1 MNEMLIDGVA
11 RARFRD
17 EWENNFAVSA
27 NAGSGKT
34 TAISER
40 LAAMAMSAGASEV
53 LPKTAVVTF
62 TKKAAQQIGHRA
74 RAVLLKRL
82 TEGGHAELSALD
94 HLERAFFGTIH
105 SFCLL
110 LAQRYGQTLGIN
122 LNPQVIAEEDE
133 AQWEAFL
140 EQDAMEF
147 SALTPEQVAGF
158 LRHAPLE
165 AIFGLARGLEAGTA
179 AKLLARRPAGEPPA
193 LSETA
198 LQAILDA
205 RSRGKMTEALKRN
218 QDAAVEWKFKYIE
231 RNGYLPLAK
240 PEGSAGGMVELYA
253 AFFAPLKAWLADAG
267 AALAAELAERYR
279 VWRFER
285 GVQTY
290 ADQIESAMA
299 VLRDAAILE
308 KIRAEGWRVILD
320 EAQDTDP
327 QQFAVLVEIAR
338 APGEPLGA
346 WPARG
351 GRGPRAGHF
360 CMVGDAQQAIY
371 GSRAD
376 IRNFTRHI
384 EAFRRGD
391 GGELLEFS
399 VTFRTP
405 HRVIE
410 FLNAG
415 FPGAFGE
422 AREHNVGLP
431 PAEGAPAPVLQVA
444 YQPLAA
450 GPGNE
455 VGRACRLVLET
466 PGADPGKVGAWL
478 AEEARQLGTFLAA
491 HGPAGVGAANWGEVC
506 VLAPRNDWLVTVR
519 KALEAAG
526 LKVAL
531 QMRKNRSGD
540 NPVYAWMTGLL
551 AALCDPDNAFEWFG
565 VLREIFGVSDAV
577 LAAELREKGA
587 FRWDEPADH
596 VEPLRGA
603 LEVLRPWVL
612 RVDDEGGELVGF
624 ASELAATCGLREKAR
639 RLDASGGL
647 EGELERL
654 LAEAA
659 TLGLEGAG
667 PREWLRHLTEHLD
680 DGRPAGKPESD
691 AINLLTVH
699 SAKGLEWPVVIAAG
713 LWRAI
718 GTRTEPGLR
727 LITDAGSEPR
737 VFFDGE
743 SLPEETSEARQRE
756 HRREL
761 VRLLYVALTRARSH
775 LVIPWSG
782 DFGGKRR
789 QPGISFGALWG
800 ETALLESLPAL
811 VRVSETETEPGADT
825 ETDTG
830 TGRVGAPEGVRVL
843 AKSVVGGVGIEV
855 EKGKTGS
862 ARTSEGGDFLEGDGV
877 MSRGPAGALPS
888 RLLPHQLA
896 SKPDWIRTARED
908 SSLEEWGPVRDNEEA
923 IAYGLWWHET
933 MEFMPWSEGRA
944 ACIAFADAALK
955 RAVVAGCEERAKEE
969 LALFFS
975 SELFAQLCSGRWT
988 KMAEVAVFASVGEG
1002 AWIDGV
1008 IDLVMHDS
1016 GGAVLWIVDWKTNH
1030 RRRGET
1036 DAGLLGRLTGEYAE
1050 QLRAYGKCAKRFL
1063 GNGELQLWIY
1073 ATAGGK
1079 TGEIAAG

>member
-1 MNEMLIDGVA
+1 MNERLIDGVA
-11 RARFRD
+11 RGRFRD
-17 EWENNFAVSA
+17 EWEMNFAVSA

-40 LAAMAMSAGASEV
+40 LAAMAMSARASEV

-62 TKKAAQQIGHRA
+62 TKKAAQQIGPRA

-147 SALTPEQVAGF
+147 SALTPGQVAGF

-179 AKLLARRPAGEPPA
+179 AKLLARRPSGAPPS
-193 LSETA
+193 LSEAA

-218 QDAAVEWKFKYIE
+218 QDAAVEWKMRYTGGS
-231 RNGYLPLAK
+231 GYLPLAK

-279 VWRFER
+279 LWRFER

-290 ADQIESAMA
+290 ADQIEAAMA

-308 KIRAEGWRVILD
+308 KIREEGWRVILD

-384 EAFRRGD
+384 EAYRRGD

-399 VTFRTP
+399 VTVRTP

-422 AREHNVGLP
+422 TREHNVGLP
-431 PAEGAPAPVLQVA
+431 PAEGAPAPLLQVA

-455 VGRACRLVLET
+455 VGRASRLVLAAPAGE
-466 PGADPGKVGAWL
+466 PGKVGAWL

-506 VLAPRNDWLVTVR
+506 VLAPRNDWLVTTR
-519 KALEAAG
+519 KALESAG

-551 AALCDPDNAFEWFG
+551 AALCDPDNAFEWCG
-565 VLREIFGVSDAV
+565 VLREIFGVSDAL
-577 LAAELREKGA
+577 LATELREKGA

-612 RVDDEGGELVGF
+612 RVDDEGGELVRF
-624 ASELAATCGLREKAR
+624 ASELSAACGLREKAR

-667 PREWLRHLTEHLD
+667 PREWLRHLTEHLE

-718 GTRTEPGLR
+718 GSRTEPGLR
-727 LITDAGSEPR
+727 LITDAGGEPR

-743 SLPEETSEARQRE
+743 SLPEDTSEARQRE

-782 DFGGKRR
+782 EFGGKRK
-789 QPGISFGALWG
+789 QAGISFGALWG
-800 ETALLESLPAL
+800 ETGLLESLPAL
-811 VRVSETETEPGADT
+811 VRASGTETEA
-825 ETDTG
+825 E
-830 TGRVGAPEGVRVL
+830 VG
-843 AKSVVGGVGIEV
+843 EV
-855 EKGKTGS
+855 EVEAGE
-862 ARTSEGGDFLEGDGV
+862 ARTSEGVGFLEGDGA
-877 MSRGPAGALPS
+877 MRGVPASALPV

-896 SKPDWIRTARED
+896 AKPDWIREARGD
-908 SSLEEWGPVRDNEEA
+908 SSPEEWGPVRDNEEA

-933 MEFMPWSEGRA
+933 MEFMPWSEGQA
-944 ACIAFADAALK
+944 ACIAFADAALR
-955 RAVVAGCEERAKEE
+955 RAVAAGFEERAKEE
-969 LALFFS
+969 LTLFFS
-975 SELFAQLCSGRWT
+975 SELFAQLCSGRWS

-1008 IDLVMHDS
+1008 IDLVMHDAE
-1016 GGAVLWIVDWKTNH
+1016 GGVLWIVDWKTNH
-1030 RRRGET
+1030 RRTGET
-1036 DAGLLGRLTGEYAE
+1036 DSGLLGRLTEEYAE
-1050 QLRAYGKCAKRFL
+1050 QLRAYGECAKRFFE
-1063 GNGELQLWIY
+1063 NGAMRLWIY
-1073 ATAGGK
+1073 ATAGGR